1 MILVLG
7 ATGIAGSQV
16 VRALLR
22 QNEEVRVFVRDAEK
36 ARSLFGNAVEI
47 ASRRCC
53 GTRKPNRPGL
63 PMCRRR
69 MLRPSASISCAR
81 RLSGPRMS

>member
-36 ARSLFGNAVEI
+36 AR
-47 ASRRCC
+47 
-53 GTRKPNRPGL
+53 
-63 PMCRRR
+63 
-69 MLRPSASISCAR
+69 
-81 RLSGPRMS
+81 